1 MPLQQGVVESYDF
14 DRMIVQFTM
23 LDRDKIIPCAITTA
37 AMDDLEGSRDVG
49 SNQRVDQFMRLRAKI
64 EARASS
70 KFEEQGEI
78 NRSIML
84 RSNDF
89 FK

>member
-1 MPLQQGVVESYDF
+1 MSLQQGVVESYDF

-23 LDRDKIIPCAITTA
+23 LDRDKVIPCAITTA
-37 AMDDLEGSRDVG
+37 AMDELEGAHHVEAS
-49 SNQRVDQFMRLRAKI
+49 QRVDQFMRLRAKI

-78 NRSIML
+78 NNKVML

>member
-70 KFEEQGEI
+70 KFEEQGEM
-78 NRSIML
+78 NRSVML

>member
-1 MPLQQGVVESYDF
+1 MLLQQGKVDGYDS
-14 DRMIVQFTM
+14 DRGIVKFTM
-23 LDRDKIIPCAITTA
+23 LDGDRTVLCAVTTA
-37 AMDDLEGSRDVG
+37 AMDDLEASRNSG
-49 SNQRVDQFMRLRAKI
+49 PERVEQFMRLREKI

-70 KFEEQGEI
+70 KFEEHGEI
-78 NRSIML
+78 NKVVML

>member
-23 LDRDKIIPCAITTA
+23 LSEDKIIACAITTA
-37 AMDDLEGSRDVG
+37 AMDDLDGTRNVG
-49 SNQRVDQFMRLRAKI
+49 SHQRLDQFMRLRATV

-70 KFEEQGEI
+70 KFDEQGGS
-78 NRSIML
+78 NKPVML

-89 FK
+89 S

>member
-1 MPLQQGVVESYDF
+1 MSLQQGVVESYDF

-23 LDRDKIIPCAITTA
+23 LDRDRVILCAITTA
-37 AMDDLEGSRDVG
+37 AMDDLEGSRNVG
-49 SNQRVDQFMRLRAKI
+49 SHQRVDQFMRLRAKI
-64 EARASS
+64 EARAAS

-78 NRSIML
+78 NRSVML

>member
-1 MPLQQGVVESYDF
+1 MVGLRP
-14 DRMIVQFTM
+14 DRGIVQITM
-23 LDRDKIIPCAITTA
+23 LDRDKVILCAITTA
-37 AMDDLEGSRDVG
+37 AMDEPEGIRNVG
-49 SNQRVDQFMRLRAKI
+49 SHKHVDQFMRLRAKI

-78 NRSIML
+78 NKQVML
-84 RSNDF
+84 RSNDL

>member
-1 MPLQQGVVESYDF
+1 
-14 DRMIVQFTM
+14 
-23 LDRDKIIPCAITTA
+23 
-37 AMDDLEGSRDVG
+37 MDDLEGSRNV
-49 SNQRVDQFMRLRAKI
+49 SSSQRMDQFMRLRGKI

-78 NRSIML
+78 NKQVML

-89 FK
+89 QK

>member
-1 MPLQQGVVESYDF
+1 MSLQQGVVESYDF
-14 DRMIVQFTM
+14 DRMIVHFTM
-23 LDRDKIIPCAITTA
+23 VDQDKVVLCAITTA
-37 AMDDLEGSRDVG
+37 AMDDLEGSRNV
-49 SNQRVDQFMRLRAKI
+49 SSSQRMDQFMRLRGKI

-78 NRSIML
+78 NKQVML

-89 FK
+89 QK